1 MNEIIYN
8 KLCESGLS
16 RIEQWMDMHDI
27 ACISASRSYIKD
39 ITDGTAKDDAKRVK
53 LNQNK
58 PVKITPQE
66 NKVRNSQLKAR
77 LLTLGYGVTSID
89 GSYIEGF
96 GQKGIEVSEQSF
108 FVVNL
113 RDDSNFI
120 DNIIELS
127 EYFNQDSVLLKPKG
141 DLAFLY
147 GTNNADFPGYHQK
160 SDKKNYHALSG
171 RFMSRVR
178 KAAFAFANDNNVIIK
193 QSKNDMTSKD
203 NDDYEHEFL
212 FRRDERPTFSKRKEN
227 RITSEAKISLTPKCI
242 EMLNEYIDKSIL
254 DVRENYKGFRK
265 QNLIGTSNIILENIK
280 KVRNKD

>member
-1 MNEIIYN
+1 MDEIIYN

-16 RIEQWMDMHDI
+16 RIELWMDIHDI

-53 LNQNK
+53 LNKNK

-108 FVVNL
+108 LVVNL

-141 DLAFLY
+141 NMAFLF
-147 GTNNADFPGYHQK
+147 GTNNA
-160 SDKKNYHALSG
+160 
-171 RFMSRVR
+171 
-178 KAAFAFANDNNVIIK
+178 
-193 QSKNDMTSKD
+193 
-203 NDDYEHEFL
+203 E
-212 FRRDERPTFSKRKEN
+212 KEN